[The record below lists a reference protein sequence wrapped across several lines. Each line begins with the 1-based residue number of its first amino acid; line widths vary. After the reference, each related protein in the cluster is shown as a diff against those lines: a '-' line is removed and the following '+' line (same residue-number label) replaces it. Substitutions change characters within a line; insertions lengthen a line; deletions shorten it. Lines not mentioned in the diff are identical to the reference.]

1 MKNSWF
7 SNLEIEKIIRDLN
20 QVEED
25 GERLNREEQKQ
36 TRVQVDDQ
44 ESVRGEQVEKRDAWR
59 QTGGRQD
66 RIGKIV
72 YRWVGGGRSTA
83 AAKPEKYIRKIK
95 ESSGERGYT
104 LLPNWERQRDEQS
117 LKSSCKCKIKV
128 GRM

>member
-44 ESVRGEQVEKRDAWR
+44 ESVRGEQVEKRDA
-59 QTGGRQD
+59 
-66 RIGKIV
+66 
-72 YRWVGGGRSTA
+72 
-83 AAKPEKYIRKIK
+83 
-95 ESSGERGYT
+95 
-104 LLPNWERQRDEQS
+104 
-117 LKSSCKCKIKV
+117 
-128 GRM
+128 